1 MFFFVAI
8 RQAPPWLGAVRTSV
22 SGVAPGGR
30 HPLAL
35 LRDLETRREEVES
48 DHDLSILILDFPGGE
63 EAKVGLLTRLV

>member
-48 DHDLSILILDFPGGE
+48 DHDLSNLDAPADE
-63 EAKVGLLTRLV
+63 YAKVSA